1 MNSSVIDVVGL
12 GKQYTVK
19 ARPIRA
25 HQAIDQT
32 IRGFFRRPGREEMEA
47 FWAVKDCSF
56 NVDEGEVVAILGQNG
71 AGKSVLLKMLA
82 GVIKPT
88 TGEACIR
95 GRMVAMLELGSGF
108 HLEMTGRENVFFNG
122 AILGMRR
129 AEMSRKLQAIVDF
142 SEIGD
147 FLDRPVKHYS
157 TGMYMRLAF
166 SVAAHVDADV
176 LLIDEV
182 LATGDAAF
190 QEKCMERMRRVA
202 AQGATILLV
211 SHSPSQLTDLCTR
224 GMYMSNGELLFDG
237 TLEEASCLYGN
248 SSSAESLDD
257 CRRNAALIESSRT

>member
-1 MNSSVIDVVGL
+1 MNSPVIDVVGL
-12 GKQYTVK
+12 GKQYTVE
-19 ARPIRA
+19 ARAIRA

-32 IRGFFRRPGREEMEA
+32 IRGFFRRSRRDETEA
-47 FWAVKDCSF
+47 FWAVRDCSF
-56 NVDEGEVVAILGQNG
+56 SVEEGEVVAILGQNG
-71 AGKSVLLKMLA
+71 AGKSVLLKMLS

-88 TGEACIR
+88 TGTACIR

-108 HLEMTGRENVFFNG
+108 HPEMTGRENVFFNG

-129 AEMSRKLQAIVDF
+129 AEMSRKLQAIIDF

-190 QEKCMERMRRVA
+190 QEKCLERMRRVA
-202 AQGATILLV
+202 RQGVTILLV
-211 SHSPSQLTDLCTR
+211 SHSLSDLTDLCTR
-224 GMYMSNGELLFDG
+224 GMYMHKGELLLDG
-237 TLEEASCLYGN
+237 TLEEAVSLYSD
-248 SSSAESLDD
+248 SSSPLSIDD
-257 CRRNAALIESSRT
+257 PRSSAALIES